1 MQLDRQLQS
10 TQQQMRDAGDEYE
23 EAEKRLQ
30 EQLRE
35 MKEQLD
41 MAQRVWHTFHMLTT
55 IFVQICV
62 YVQYHFVI
70 GNCVE

>member
-1 MQLDRQLQS
+1 
-10 TQQQMRDAGDEYE
+10 MRDAGDKYE

-41 MAQRVWHTFHMLTT
+41 MAQRVLHMFHMLTIHT
-55 IFVQICV
+55 GSNMCLCTVPFWD
-62 YVQYHFVI
+62 
-70 GNCVE
+70 